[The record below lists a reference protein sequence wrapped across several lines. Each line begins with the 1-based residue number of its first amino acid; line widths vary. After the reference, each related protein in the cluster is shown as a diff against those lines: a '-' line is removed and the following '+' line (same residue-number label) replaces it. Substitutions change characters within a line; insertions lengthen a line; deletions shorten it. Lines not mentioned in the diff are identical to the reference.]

1 MTRYFEMDRFI
12 AAVVEEEEAKNS
24 MGDVDIEPHEEE
36 GLDYGEDEDNEES
49 LVGTSRTQRLR
60 HTERLRERQQ
70 QIARKRDLDL
80 IAPRLE
86 ILQNMPFFIPF
97 ATRVQIFRQ
106 FVRNE
111 QRERRGFEDPDDWRF
126 AMMQAHTQD
135 VGKHKATVHRESI
148 FDDAFEQ
155 FYSLKQDLKEPI
167 QIKFVDKFGTEEE
180 GIDGGGVTKEFL
192 TSITTEAF
200 ASNSDNLDLFIEN
213 DQHLLFPNPSA
224 IDERRDLLTQA
235 GLKDGDPEWIASVRD
250 LLQRYEVRI
259 SLVDMHWASERLQRL
274 EDRYLFA
281 YSGADCRILNSSLD
295 ASLVNACTKAF

>member
-24 MGDVDIEPHEEE
+24 IGDLDTEYQEEDGVDYEEE
-36 GLDYGEDEDNEES
+36 DDEES

-60 HTERLRERQQ
+60 HIERLRGRQQ

-135 VGKHKATVHRESI
+135 MSKHKATVHRESI

-224 IDERRDLLTQA
+224 VDERRDLLTQA
-235 GLKDGDPEWIASVRD
+235 GLKDGDPEWIGSIRD
-250 LLQRYEVRI
+250 LLQRYEVRVF
-259 SLVDMHWASERLQRL
+259 LVEIQAGQASTFQ
-274 EDRYLFA
+274 
-281 YSGADCRILNSSLD
+281 G
-295 ASLVNACTKAF
+295 

>member
-24 MGDVDIEPHEEE
+24 IGDVDIEPHEDE
-36 GLDYGEDEDNEES
+36 GLDYGEDEDDEES

-135 VGKHKATVHRESI
+135 ISKHKATVHRESI

-235 GLKDGDPEWIASVRD
+235 GLKDGDPEWIGSVRD
-250 LLQRYEVRI
+250 LLQRYEVCI
-259 SLVDMHWASERLQRL
+259 PLVDMPWASEHLPRL
-274 EDRYLFA
+274 EDRYPSPIQMLTA
-281 YSGADCRILNSSLD
+281 EP
-295 ASLVNACTKAF
+295 